1 MIIVVQRCSR
11 AQVSVNNEI
20 ISQIKSGL
28 MLLVGINKG
37 DEFLDADKA
46 VDKVINLRI
55 FNDEKDKMNLS
66 VLDTKGS
73 LMVVSQFTLCGD
85 IKKGRRPSF
94 INAENPDTGL
104 LIYKHMINRLRDK
117 GINTVT
123 GKFGA
128 MMDIELINEGPATFI
143 INSKEL

>member
-20 ISQIKSGL
+20 ISQIKAGL

-37 DEFLDADKA
+37 DGFLDADKV

-73 LMVVSQFTLCGD
+73 LMIVSQFTLCAD

-94 INAENPDTGL
+94 VYAENPDKGI

-143 INSKEL
+143 VNSNEL